1 VIMAKPKGT
10 RTSNIHTVSTPA
22 LQSVHFGRHSFDP
35 RFDARTKEQK
45 RIDDTIAQ
53 YEQKSSPL
61 APQVSLVDYE
71 GYPFVTSMADRNAA
85 GRILTSIDDVQLYR
99 PVEQQG
105 GQDYMFFNPGQVWAS
120 GRAPVSGI
128 MTAAQIMREATGKN
142 PLYLPW
148 RMSPTGGDFGAIAGE
163 AMLSHAESS
172 LGSGLKRKIDRD
184 IKKFIPNWK
193 GIDSPESYDQ
203 FRAAP
208 DKMRK
213 ALMHMMDKE
222 YRDQGT
228 LNYGQ
233 ARLSAT
239 DPNQF
244 NAPQLEIQNVGQ
256 IWADKPVIQKSGH
269 SYYPFG
275 VPGEGLGV
283 IERPHNIYE
292 LLPQVAKD
300 RGVIDPKN
308 PSHDDRRSMESN
320 IRAGIIDDKL
330 LKSLGYAAGGLV
342 DSAPEEA
349 IKNTIKDP
357 QAFRML
363 DMDLAN
369 LALMSQQP
377 PRRMAGG
384 GKMNKDED
392 LFALKPQPKP
402 AVPTVRELVAEIGKS
417 PSRYEAKYP
426 AKDFTP
432 LELQAYRLMQAAKA
446 TPDANRYLE
455 SLNPYFDSQ
464 LKFDIGAGNDAGYVE
479 PKVPNLAV
487 VQQLQDIKNTI
498 PHELTHTLQLGKG
511 KGTELERD
519 RQVMQRA
526 KALPIETQKTM
537 MPSGNRYENMKE
549 TWANINA
556 RAHEVNA
563 AGGDFINSPEG
574 RALFPTP
581 EMQREYYTRSMPG
594 VNSLTPSTGTFVAN
608 TSAPVDRSKQSY
620 AQQALRALGFAE
632 GGIIH
637 MAGGGRPPLRSLD
650 EVPSDEYLKAEIA
663 RINAAPTVRANSA
676 DETANYARYVAERA
690 GQPIEMP
697 ARPDY
702 TPGFSV
708 LEKPTYGSEV
718 PGTTPTVDQQRYEL
732 TMRGQQEAAN
742 KRYRAQQG
750 DALAGMDPTGTLA
763 VTDAARTMGLGMLA
777 LPVHAGRTAFHYLQH
792 GNMKDAPTGKDYEE
806 LMSPRT
812 AEGAELVEEVG
823 TIGSRLTGSE
833 MGFGMNPTLWAHT
846 PPTVAQMRAGLKL
859 GAERAAP
866 VIKDIGAM
874 ANERYLTGQ
883 MPGMVA
889 PASPVTTW
897 HGTPHNIEGNKF
909 DNSKIGTGEGNQSY
923 GYGHYSAGSK
933 GVGENYRDTLSVDPN
948 QASENIKESTLKKF
962 LPNESPN
969 VQEQIN
975 GFLSGLGYYDDFK
988 VTIMREGSDAFKAAL
1003 LKEEPL
1009 LFSGGNLY
1017 KIDIP
1022 DPVVEKMLDWDK
1034 PLKDQ
1039 SPHVQKALAKIAPD
1053 LYSPNS
1059 PDYDPSETGGMI
1071 YQRVVSI
1078 ANSKVSPE
1086 WIKKRDLLMKK
1097 VQVEGDSAMPELT
1110 AHLDT
1115 FPRPDKLGSEMLL
1128 KNGITGN
1135 KYLDG
1140 GSRGVGSGTHN
1151 FVVFDPKYAKFLE
1164 KNGEAI
1170 EQPKAT
1176 SAKPEKALAPANE
1189 QGFYSPTEA
1198 AALNLQ
1204 RQSGNGQAFLND
1216 LMKGEN
1222 VSSEEISGMG
1232 LDTFLKG
1239 RTSVTAAEVQDYI
1252 AQNKLQLGEAR
1263 YGALTKDIS
1272 KSRDAFKAY
1281 GQELASKYGIPEG
1294 QNISMYAGL
1303 KNIPAEEIAKYER
1316 LQNEWLDQQPKAA
1329 KFPKWQLPGGKNYRE
1344 VVITL
1349 PTEGRGLSEIELDKI
1364 NRRLVDQGYD
1374 GLGEEQRAVAM
1385 RGGNEAMDMLQDL
1398 EDRVG
1403 IRTDDLMKAMAGG
1416 DPRTQYR
1423 SSHWDEP
1430 NVLAHL
1436 RMSDRVT
1443 DGKKTLLVDEV
1454 QSDWHQAA
1462 RDARTA
1468 EIKRLIDTYG
1478 VSKKD
1483 AQKAVPKDFGY
1494 KLSPEVTAKMDSE
1507 YRALVHKNADA
1518 VTQGLTPDPNDV
1530 ARAKMLENQL
1540 MQSDSSRIPDA
1551 PYKDDYYQLAL
1562 KRAIKEAIDG
1572 GYDRVAL
1579 PTGARVNERF
1589 SLTKHINEVH
1599 YSGSNLKAY
1608 DHNGK
1613 EVISET
1619 GVRPEDLPT
1628 YVGKETAN
1636 KLLEQPKQGTLR
1648 SLIGQDLEVGGEGNK
1663 KYYDEIY
1670 PTYLKNFGKK
1680 YGASVGTTYAKTDI
1694 QEWPFPIQI
1703 ESDGKNFWL
1712 FGQDPRID
1720 KKAKLSS
1727 NFSSY
1732 EDANK
1737 FRDSMYEGNTE
1748 PLHYMDITP
1757 AMRKEFSTG
1766 IHMKRGGKVSFA
1778 SNVDAMRHE
1787 LTQRQ

>member
-1 VIMAKPKGT
+1 MIMAKPKGT

-349 IKNTIKDP
+349 IKNTITDP
-357 QAFRML
+357 QAFKML

-369 LALMSQQP
+369 LALMSRQP
-377 PRRMAGG
+377 PRRMADG
-384 GKMNKDED
+384 GKMSKDED

-464 LKFDIGAGNDAGYVE
+464 LKFDIGAGSDAGYVE

-620 AQQALRALGFAE
+620 AQQALRALGFAQ

-806 LMSPRT
+806 FMSPRT
-812 AEGAELVEEVG
+812 AEGAELVEEIG
-823 TIGSRLTGSE
+823 TAGSRIMGAE
-833 MGFGMNPTLWAHT
+833 RGFGMNPNLWTYT

-866 VIKDIGAM
+866 VLGKVDKFVREGYESGAIPQPGLSIKD
-874 ANERYLTGQ
+874 
-883 MPGMVA
+883 
-889 PASPVTTW
+889 VT
-897 HGTPHNIEGNKF
+897 P
-909 DNSKIGTGEGNQSY
+909 
-923 GYGHYSAGSK
+923 
-933 GVGENYRDTLSVDPN
+933 
-948 QASENIKESTLKKF
+948 
-962 LPNESPN
+962 
-969 VQEQIN
+969 
-975 GFLSGLGYYDDFK
+975 
-988 VTIMREGSDAFKAAL
+988 
-1003 LKEEPL
+1003 
-1009 LFSGGNLY
+1009 
-1017 KIDIP
+1017 
-1022 DPVVEKMLDWDK
+1022 
-1034 PLKDQ
+1034 
-1039 SPHVQKALAKIAPD
+1039 
-1053 LYSPNS
+1053 
-1059 PDYDPSETGGMI
+1059 
-1071 YQRVVSI
+1071 
-1078 ANSKVSPE
+1078 
-1086 WIKKRDLLMKK
+1086 
-1097 VQVEGDSAMPELT
+1097 
-1110 AHLDT
+1110 
-1115 FPRPDKLGSEMLL
+1115 
-1128 KNGITGN
+1128 
-1135 KYLDG
+1135 
-1140 GSRGVGSGTHN
+1140 
-1151 FVVFDPKYAKFLE
+1151 
-1164 KNGEAI
+1164 
-1170 EQPKAT
+1170 
-1176 SAKPEKALAPANE
+1176 KALAPANE

-1204 RQSGNGQAFLND
+1204 RKTGNGQAFLND
-1216 LMKGEN
+1216 ILKGEN
-1222 VSSEEISGMG
+1222 VRPDEIKAMG
-1232 LDTFLKG
+1232 LDTFLKDKKN
-1239 RTSVTAAEVQDYI
+1239 VTAAEVQDYI
-1252 AQNKLQLGEAR
+1252 SQNKLGLGEK
-1263 YGALTKDIS
+1263 L
-1272 KSRDAFKAY
+1272 
-1281 GQELASKYGIPEG
+1281 
-1294 QNISMYAGL
+1294 
-1303 KNIPAEEIAKYER
+1303 YESDET
-1316 LQNEWLDQQPKAA
+1316 LYPHLE
-1329 KFPKWQLPGGKNYRE
+1329 LPGGENYRE
-1344 VVITL
+1344 IALTL
-1349 PTEGRGLSEIELDKI
+1349 SNSNRGLSKAEINTI
-1364 NRRLVDQGYD
+1364 NKRLIKKGFDPLAEDQQ
-1374 GLGEEQRAVAM
+1374 EVAM
-1385 RGGNEAMDMLQDL
+1385 NGGNSAMGMLQDL

-1403 IRTDDLMKAMAGG
+1403 IKTNDLMKTMAGG
-1416 DPRTQYR
+1416 NPDAQYR

-1443 DGKKTLLVDEV
+1443 DGKKTLLIDEV

-1462 RDARTA
+1462 RDARTT
-1468 EIKRLIDTYG
+1468 EIKRLIDKG
-1478 VSKKD
+1478 MSKEE
-1483 AQKAVPKDFGY
+1483 AQKLTPENFGYYDPKKTWEVFDPKDGRAIASY
-1494 KLSPEVTAKMDSE
+1494 ATKKEAELHAKTSPHLDYDT
-1507 YRALVHKNADA
+1507 A
-1518 VTQGLTPDPNDV
+1518 VTEKVPN
-1530 ARAKMLENQL
+1530 
-1540 MQSDSSRIPDA
+1540 A
-1551 PYKDDYYQLAL
+1551 PYKEDWYQLAL
-1562 KRAIKEAIDG
+1562 KRSIKEAIDG
-1572 GYDRVAL
+1572 GYDRIAL
-1579 PTGARVNERF
+1579 PTGARVAKRF
-1589 SLTKHINEVH
+1589 HVVDDKGMI
-1599 YSGSNLKAY
+1599 
-1608 DHNGK
+1608 
-1613 EVISET
+1613 
-1619 GVRPEDLPT
+1619 
-1628 YVGKETAN
+1628 
-1636 KLLEQPKQGTLR
+1636 
-1648 SLIGQDLEVGGEGNK
+1648 

-1670 PTYLKNFGKK
+1670 PSYLKKFGKK
-1680 YGASVGTTYAKTDI
+1680 YGATVGSTTV
-1694 QEWPFPIQI
+1694 
-1703 ESDGKNFWL
+1703 
-1712 FGQDPRID
+1712 
-1720 KKAKLSS
+1720 
-1727 NFSSY
+1727 
-1732 EDANK
+1732 DAN
-1737 FRDSMYEGNTE
+1737 GVLE
-1748 PLHYMDITP
+1748 PLHYMEITP

-1766 IHMKRGGKVSFA
+1766 IHMKKGGKVSFA